1 MLLHSRPLMIKF
13 AVAAAA
19 LLASTASSLGMT
31 GERWIALCSQGASEA
46 ELASCGAY
54 VRGVADMIQVMQ
66 QAAPDVAKACI
77 PYDKTGNDLAKVA
90 FPLIA
95 ELSAVERDKQAVV
108 LLWGAFMLAYP
119 CR

>member
-1 MLLHSRPLMIKF
+1 MPSTLCRF

-19 LLASTASSLGMT
+19 FLASTATSPGMT
-31 GERWIALCSQGASEA
+31 GDRWIELCSQGASEV
-46 ELASCGAY
+46 ELASCAAY

-66 QAAPDVAKACI
+66 QAAPATAKACI
-77 PYDKTGNDLAKVA
+77 PYDKSGNDLTKAA

-95 ELSAVERDKQAVV
+95 KLSASDRDKQAVV

-119 CR
+119 CH